1 MKLNA
6 YLGFNGQCEAAFKF
20 YEKCLNGNITEMMT
34 YSQAPESSMPDLPPE
49 WSDKIMHVNLVVG
62 DQAIMGSDNPPG
74 FYEEAKG
81 FSVSISLDDPAKAE
95 QIFNT
100 LAEHGQVRMPYQ
112 QTFWAY
118 RFGMLVDQFGTP
130 WMVNCDQPAGE

>member
-20 YEKCLNGNITEMMT
+20 YENCLGGKITALMT
-34 YSQAPESSMPDLPPE
+34 YAEAPETAMPDLPSG
-49 WSDKIMHVNLVVG
+49 WSDKIMHVNLAVG
-62 DQAIMGSDNPPG
+62 DQEIMGSDNPPG

-81 FSVSISLDDPAKAE
+81 FSVSISVDDPTEAE
-95 QIFNT
+95 RIFNT
-100 LAEHGQVRMPYQ
+100 LAENGQIRMPLQ

-130 WMVNCDQPAGE
+130 WMVDCDQEVSG